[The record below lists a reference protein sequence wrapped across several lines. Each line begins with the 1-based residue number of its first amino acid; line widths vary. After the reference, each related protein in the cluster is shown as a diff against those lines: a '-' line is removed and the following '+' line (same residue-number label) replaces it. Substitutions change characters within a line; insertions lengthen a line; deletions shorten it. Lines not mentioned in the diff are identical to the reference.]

1 MKITMVLVVILLLY
15 SCVFKDEKTTK
26 PLKVYTLVTN
36 YRTPIINTSKD
47 SGHMTDTIMS
57 TNDTIAFYN
66 ALIRFHSSK
75 RASYIFT
82 GFKTHFTNFEIK
94 DPFGANLQTK
104 LSREVCDSLYFEVQS
119 IENRLNR

>member
-1 MKITMVLVVILLLY
+1 MKSSIILLPILMLY
-15 SCVFKDEKTTK
+15 SCVFKNEKTTK

-36 YRTPIINTSKD
+36 YRTPIVNTSKD
-47 SGHMTDTIMS
+47 PGHMTDTIMS
-57 TNDTIAFYN
+57 TNDTTAFYN

-94 DPFGANLQTK
+94 DPFGANLQTR

-119 IENRLNR
+119 IENGLNR